1 MKVTLMMIKLKL
13 VKVMAEYTLLLMAKM
28 SLELILGSKERIKT
42 LKEFI
47 VMQNLIIQIRL

>member
-1 MKVTLMMIKLKL
+1 MMIELKL

>member
-1 MKVTLMMIKLKL
+1 MTEPKQAL
-13 VKVMAEYTLLLMAKM
+13 VMAEYTLLLMVKM

>member
-1 MKVTLMMIKLKL
+1 MTELKQAL
-13 VKVMAEYTLLLMAKM
+13 VMAEYTLLLMVKM
-28 SLELILGSKERIKT
+28 SLELILGSRERIKT

>member
-1 MKVTLMMIKLKL
+1 MMIELKPDKAM
-13 VKVMAEYTLLLMAKM
+13 VEYTLLLMVKM

-47 VMQNLIIQIRL
+47 VIQNLITQTKL